1 MHPAAQP
8 CVAGGRHTAQP
19 RSQPCG
25 QLGVASAAREPRST
39 AAAQWPNYN
48 LHPALT
54 CHCSCFLCSG
64 PAAHG
69 SYTRAVLQRQTLVDA
84 ENDPQR
90 YGWPVTKYPDCVS
103 CHVVGYGQESGFI
116 SAEKTDHLTDVGCE
130 RCHGPGLDHVT
141 SGGAKKLGI
150 IGGVTPSV
158 MCTQCHDYEQSPEFV
173 YGDRWKV
180 IEHGKEPK

>member
-1 MHPAAQP
+1 AWQQSKH
-8 CVAGGRHTAQP
+8 
-19 RSQPCG
+19 
-25 QLGVASAAREPRST
+25 
-39 AAAQWPNYN
+39 
-48 LHPALT
+48 
-54 CHCSCFLCSG
+54 
-64 PAAHG
+64 AH
-69 SYTRAVLQRQTLVDA
+69 ACQTLLDA

-90 YGWPVTKYPDCVS
+90 YGGPVTKYPDCVS

-116 SAEKTDHLTDVGCE
+116 NAEETAHLTDVGCE

-180 IEHGKEPK
+180 IAHGKEPK